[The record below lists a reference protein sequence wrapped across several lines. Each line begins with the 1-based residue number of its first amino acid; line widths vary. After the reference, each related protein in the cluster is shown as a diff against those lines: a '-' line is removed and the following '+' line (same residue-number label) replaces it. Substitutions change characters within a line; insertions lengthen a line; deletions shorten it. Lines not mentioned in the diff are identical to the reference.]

1 MIKKLMDGA
10 LKIGV
15 ILNIE
20 KAEKYIKYL
29 DMLCDKNSVV
39 NLTAIRDK
47 EEIIEKHFIDSLI
60 VSKYIP
66 LNAKTAIDI
75 GTGAGFPGMALAIL
89 REDIEFTLLDSID
102 KKMEFLREVK
112 KELNLENV
120 TVVTGRAEDFIKEGY
135 REYFD
140 LGLCRGVAELRVIL
154 EYMIPFLK
162 DKGVFLS
169 QKFSA
174 ADEIKEA
181 ENAFKILNSEIKKIH
196 NFTLPF
202 SNDNRKIIEIIKNDI
217 TDIKYPRKAGTAK
230 KRPL

>member
-66 LNAKTAIDI
+66 LNAKTA
-75 GTGAGFPGMALAIL
+75 TWGANKQFNM
-89 REDIEFTLLDSID
+89 
-102 KKMEFLREVK
+102 
-112 KELNLENV
+112 
-120 TVVTGRAEDFIKEGY
+120 
-135 REYFD
+135 
-140 LGLCRGVAELRVIL
+140 
-154 EYMIPFLK
+154 
-162 DKGVFLS
+162 
-169 QKFSA
+169 
-174 ADEIKEA
+174 
-181 ENAFKILNSEIKKIH
+181 KIL
-196 NFTLPF
+196 
-202 SNDNRKIIEIIKNDI
+202 KIIGLIANIIQLFVN
-217 TDIKYPRKAGTAK
+217 
-230 KRPL
+230 